1 MVGAKHQYHDR
12 ATLAMARYIAKKAV
26 IEDIRRKG
34 DKVANY
40 SARALVERAD
50 AWIEKHRDEVMREL
64 VMRRCERFEPMRD
77 KGSAK
82 VAFPKPRRTLISRVL
97 FGAD

>member
-40 SARALVERAD
+40 SARALIERAD
-50 AWIEKHRDEVMREL
+50 DYIAAHGVEIMHEL
-64 VMRRCERFEPMRD
+64 VMRRCERWFEPMRY
-77 KGSAK
+77 
-82 VAFPKPRRTLISRVL
+82 FER
-97 FGAD
+97 